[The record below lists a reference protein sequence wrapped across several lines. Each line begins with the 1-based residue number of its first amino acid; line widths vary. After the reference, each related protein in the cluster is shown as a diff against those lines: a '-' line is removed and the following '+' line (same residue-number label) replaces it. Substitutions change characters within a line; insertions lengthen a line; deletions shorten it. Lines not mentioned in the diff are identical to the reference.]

1 MVKTGEG
8 GKRAGSIL
16 FFQLR
21 LIITKKY
28 HKSIRLIITKNIT
41 NLLSILQNT
50 WQNCICEWS
59 GPQKGKKDNLEV
71 SLLHIIGLV

>member
-1 MVKTGEG
+1 MVQTGEG

-16 FFQLR
+16 FFQL
-21 LIITKKY
+21 
-28 HKSIRLIITKNIT
+28 RLIITKNIT